1 MTQGALSAPPSANV
15 TSPADSTR
23 STKGSEGATGT
34 RLSQYQESKLVH
46 RVLRGMEQLANG
58 GGQVR
63 MRLHPPELGSL
74 QLSLRIEGTTVFA
87 EMQVE
92 TTSARDTLMKNLPIL
107 KDRLAEQGMQIQQFD
122 VRADGNFDGGN
133 FNASSRSG
141 YGGGD
146 SNSDRRSSRYV
157 AELQNRLPD
166 TSGATAADLVRRWT
180 RTHGMLDF
188 EA

>member
-1 MTQGALSAPPSANV
+1 
-15 TSPADSTR
+15 
-23 STKGSEGATGT
+23 
-34 RLSQYQESKLVH
+34 
-46 RVLRGMEQLANG
+46 
-58 GGQVR
+58 

-74 QLSLRIEGTTVFA
+74 QMSLRIEGTTVFA

-133 FNASSRSG
+133 FNTSSRSG
-141 YGGGD
+141 NGGGD
-146 SNSDRRSSRYV
+146 SNSDRQSSRYV
-157 AELQNRLPD
+157 TELQNRLPD
-166 TSGATAADLVRRWT
+166 TSGASAADLVRRWT